1 MPHLLRPI
9 CAAVFGGCVF
19 VASANAA
26 DAVAVPAPR
35 LVVTMKEGA
44 REAPLALERDAE
56 LAGARLLRSTG
67 AGARVL
73 QLAEGTTREQALQA
87 ARRLQARSAGVERA
101 ELDHWLQ
108 PHDVNVPAPADDTP
122 VAAAVGVDRFA
133 HHQWPLMARTAV
145 RVGRA
150 NFQLAWLTAVG
161 QPELVVAVL
170 DSGTTYHPDALG
182 RELEGYD
189 TVTDLAFAADG
200 GTRDADPTDVGDW
213 CSSGRV
219 SSWHGTAVGALIGAI
234 AGNGYGVAGAAH
246 GVRLQHLRVLGRCG
260 AWSSDVAD
268 AIVWAAGGSVAG
280 LPRNATPARVINL
293 SLGAPTERCSTFMQ
307 QAVDQARRLGAV
319 VVASAGNAAR
329 PGVDMPAN
337 CDGAIAV
344 AAGTESGDL
353 AHYSN
358 HSPRMTLTGPA
369 GGLCKRQPDGRCVP
383 FGTAT
388 SGTLGRTLFEQ
399 HAEVRY
405 FGGTSAAAPHVSAAA
420 ALMLSANPELT
431 PAQVASA
438 LRASAFSAY
447 PSDSFCREGAYC
459 GAGFLDAQAAVLA
472 ALQPVLTVSTDV
484 RGAALPAQ
492 RVALRA
498 ALMQHGVPLEPLS
511 IRWTQTAGPR
521 VAVSGADATSAAFR
535 VPSQPGKRDFAFV
548 AEATLVDGRIVRD
561 SVIVPVNV
569 APRVARTAIA
579 VAAGPLD
586 EPLGMPDDA
595 SLQVILVDGPDG
607 LRIVD
612 GRLVW
617 EQPSEGTWR
626 IVLRTSDGE
635 FESDDQIVELRVA
648 GDTPD
653 GGGGALGA
661 GWLALLAVAV
671 AALRRRA

>member
-1 MPHLLRPI
+1 MPHLLRTLG
-9 CAAVFGGCVF
+9 AAVLGGCM
-19 VASANAA
+19 VAGNAA
-26 DAVAVPAPR
+26 AVEPVAAPAPR
-35 LVVTMKEGA
+35 LVVTMKPSA
-44 REAPLALERDAE
+44 REAPLALSRDAE
-56 LAGARLLRSTG
+56 LVGARLLRSTA

-73 QLAEGTTREQALQA
+73 QLADGTTRDEALQA
-87 ARRLQARSAGVERA
+87 ARRLQARDAGVERA
-101 ELDHWLQ
+101 EVDHWLT
-108 PHDVNVPAPADDTP
+108 PHDVEVPAPVDDMP
-122 VAAAVGVDRFA
+122 APAAAGVDRFA

-150 NFQLAWLTAVG
+150 NFQRAWLTAMG
-161 QPELVVAVL
+161 RPELVVAVL
-170 DSGTTYHPDALG
+170 DSGTTYHPDTLG

-200 GTRDADPTDVGDW
+200 GARDADPTDQGDW
-213 CSSGRV
+213 CPGGRV

-293 SLGAPTERCSTFMQ
+293 SLGAPTERCSAFMQ
-307 QAVDQARRLGAV
+307 EAVDHARRLGAV

-369 GGLCKRQPDGRCVP
+369 GGVCKRQANDRCIP

-388 SGTLGRTLFEQ
+388 SGTLGRSLFEQ
-399 HAEVRY
+399 HGEVRY
-405 FGGTSAAAPHVSAAA
+405 FGGTSAAAPHVAAAA

-438 LRASAFSAY
+438 LRASAFAAY
-447 PSDSFCREGAYC
+447 PRDSFCREGAHC
-459 GAGFLDAQAAVLA
+459 GAGFLDAQAALLA

-484 RGAALPAQ
+484 RSAALPAQ
-492 RVALRA
+492 RVALSA
-498 ALMQHGVPLEPLS
+498 ALVQHGVALEPLS
-511 IRWTQTAGPR
+511 IRWTQTAGPQ
-521 VAVSGADATSAAFR
+521 VALSGADATSAAFR
-535 VPSQPGKRDFAFV
+535 VPAQPDKRDLAFV
-548 AEATLVDGRIVRD
+548 AEATLVDGRVVRD
-561 SVIVPVNV
+561 SVVVPVNV
-569 APRVARTAIA
+569 APRVARTSIA

-595 SLQVILVDGPDG
+595 SLQVVLVDGPDG
-607 LRIVD
+607 LRIVE

-626 IVLRTSDGE
+626 VVLRTSDGE
-635 FESDDQIVELRVA
+635 FESDEQIVELQVA

-661 GWLALLAVAV
+661 GWLLLLGAAVS
-671 AALRRRA
+671 ALRHRA